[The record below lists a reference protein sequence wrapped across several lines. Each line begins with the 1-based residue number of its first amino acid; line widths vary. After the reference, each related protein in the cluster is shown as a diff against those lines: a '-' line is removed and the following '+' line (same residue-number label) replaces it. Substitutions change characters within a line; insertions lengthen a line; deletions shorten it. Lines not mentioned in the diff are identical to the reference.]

1 MLLNLDSDAQKLNYR
16 YKFILSLLLIISVI
30 CVYWPVKGYDFV
42 SFDDFQ
48 YVVENPHVKSGIS
61 WDGYAWSVSV

>member
-48 YVVENPHVKSGIS
+48 
-61 WDGYAWSVSV
+61 